1 MALIPMPGMT
11 RRQRPTPLDSTP
23 KSDDEVLPVS
33 GGEQRATT
41 IRRPDLA
48 KELKTKR
55 FPNVRPRDAA
65 TLLVLDTSGGEA
77 KLLMGQRH
85 HGLKFMPGKFVFPGG
100 RVEPQDYLASVGS
113 RMPGPIRT
121 KLLRHLSGAPHPQR
135 AYAMVHAALRETQEE
150 TGIVIGNGARLGTSN
165 ASPDFEGFSL
175 LARAITPP
183 GRPRRFDTRFFV
195 VSADRITER
204 TAIVDGEFIAVE
216 WFTLAEARQ
225 QDLPSITR
233 MILDDLD
240 ARIGAGSVSAPEA
253 SVPFYFMRGAC
264 FHRRLL

>member
-1 MALIPMPGMT
+1 LA
-11 RRQRPTPLDSTP
+11 SSS
-23 KSDDEVLPVS
+23 KNDDEVLPARRDD
-33 GGEQRATT
+33 GRATT
-41 IRRPDLA
+41 IRRRDLA

-65 TLLVLDTSGGEA
+65 TLLVLDTSGREPR
-77 KLLMGQRH
+77 LLMGQRH

-113 RMPGPIRT
+113 RMPGPIRA
-121 KLLRHLSGAPHPQR
+121 KLLRHLSGSPHPQR

-150 TGIVIGNGARLGTSN
+150 TGIVIGKGARIGSGN
-165 ASPDFEGFSL
+165 ASPDFEGFAL
-175 LARAITPP
+175 LARAITPA

-204 TAIVDGEFIAVE
+204 TAIIDGEFIAVE
-216 WFTLAEARQ
+216 WFTLPEARK

-233 MILDDLD
+233 MILEDLD
-240 ARIGAGSVSAPEA
+240 TRINAGSVCDPEA

>member
-1 MALIPMPGMT
+1 LA
-11 RRQRPTPLDSTP
+11 SSS
-23 KSDDEVLPVS
+23 KNDDEVLPARRDD
-33 GGEQRATT
+33 GRATT
-41 IRRPDLA
+41 IRRRDLA

-65 TLLVLDTSGGEA
+65 TLLVLDTSGREPR
-77 KLLMGQRH
+77 LLMGQRH

-113 RMPGPIRT
+113 RMPGPIRA
-121 KLLRHLSGAPHPQR
+121 KLLRHLSGSPHPQR

-150 TGIVIGNGARLGTSN
+150 TGIVIGKGARIGSGN
-165 ASPDFEGFSL
+165 ASPDFEGFAL
-175 LARAITPP
+175 LARAITPA

-216 WFTLAEARQ
+216 WFTIPEARE

-233 MILDDLD
+233 MILEDLD
-240 ARIGAGSVSAPEA
+240 TRINAGSVCDPEA

>member
-1 MALIPMPGMT
+1 MA
-11 RRQRPTPLDSTP
+11 SSS
-23 KSDDEVLPVS
+23 KNDDEVLPARRDD
-33 GGEQRATT
+33 GRATT
-41 IRRPDLA
+41 IRRRDLA
-48 KELKTKR
+48 KELKAKR

-65 TLLVLDTSGGEA
+65 TLLVLDTSGGEPR
-77 KLLMGQRH
+77 LLMGQRH

-150 TGIVIGNGARLGTSN
+150 TGIVIGNGAKIGSGD
-165 ASPDFEGFSL
+165 ASPDFEGFAL
-175 LARAITPP
+175 LARAITPA

-204 TAIVDGEFIAVE
+204 TAIIDGEFIAVE
-216 WFTLAEARQ
+216 WFTLPEARE

-233 MILDDLD
+233 MILEDLD
-240 ARIGAGSVSAPEA
+240 TRINAGSVCDPEA

>member
-1 MALIPMPGMT
+1 MDSPAKKAGELFPGS
-11 RRQRPTPLDSTP
+11 RGD
-23 KSDDEVLPVS
+23 
-33 GGEQRATT
+33 GRAAT
-41 IRRPDLA
+41 IRRRDLA
-48 KELKTKR
+48 KELKAKR
-55 FPNVRPRDAA
+55 FPNIRPRDAA
-65 TLLVLDTSGGEA
+65 TLLVLDTSGDEV

-121 KLLRHLSGAPHPQR
+121 KLLRHLSGSPHPQR
-135 AYAMVHAALRETQEE
+135 AYAMIHAALRETQEE
-150 TGIVIGNGARLGTSN
+150 TGIVIGKGAKIGASD
-165 ASPDFEGFSL
+165 ASPDFEGFAL
-175 LARAITPP
+175 LARAITPA

-195 VSADRITER
+195 VSADRIAER
-204 TAIVDGEFIAVE
+204 TAIIDGEFIAVE
-216 WFTLAEARQ
+216 WFTIAEARQ

-233 MILDDLD
+233 MVLEDLD
-240 ARIGAGSVSAPEA
+240 ARISAGSVCDPEA

>member
-1 MALIPMPGMT
+1 M
-11 RRQRPTPLDSTP
+11 DSP
-23 KSDDEVLPVS
+23 SKPA
-33 GGEQRATT
+33 GELFPANRGDGRATA
-41 IRRPDLA
+41 IERRDLA
-48 KELKTKR
+48 KELKGKR

-65 TLLVLDTSGGEA
+65 TLLVLDTSDREA
-77 KLLMGQRH
+77 RLLMGQRH

-121 KLLRHLSGAPHPQR
+121 KLLRHLSGSPHPQR
-135 AYAMVHAALRETQEE
+135 AYAMIHAALRETQEE
-150 TGIVIGNGARLGTSN
+150 TGIVIGNGAKIGSTN

-175 LARAITPP
+175 LARAITPA

-204 TAIVDGEFIAVE
+204 TAIVDGEFIAIE
-216 WFTLAEARQ
+216 WFTLPEARQ

-233 MILDDLD
+233 MILEDLD
-240 ARIGAGSVSAPEA
+240 ARINAGSVCDPEA